1 MLFGLMLCLRLV
13 FLRRGKEKKTHT
25 FGVFFLPKVWKL
37 YIYILFC
44 RMFNSFPLHTLGRTI
59 CKNFLSSMLIL
70 VTLCLVMFPH
80 NNPCNTR
87 MGGKLRVRF
96 RLLVRFLPV
105 LFFIGGKKWLIVSV
119 IDVGANN
126 STIPHG

>member
-1 MLFGLMLCLRLV
+1 
-13 FLRRGKEKKTHT
+13 
-25 FGVFFLPKVWKL
+25 
-37 YIYILFC
+37 
-44 RMFNSFPLHTLGRTI
+44 
-59 CKNFLSSMLIL
+59 MLIL